1 MRNDLTIT
9 VEMGAKYYVALC
21 EEIPLAHGQGGT
33 PEEARA
39 DLLECVQSYTEEDL
53 PADGAFA
60 FIPRH
65 EEIDD
70 VIVDRI
76 CDHLGV
82 PRMR

>member
-1 MRNDLTIT
+1 MRNLFTVT
-9 VEMGAKYYVALC
+9 VERGAKRYVAFC
-21 EEIPLAHGQGGT
+21 EEIPLAHGQGET

-39 DLLECVQSYTEEDL
+39 DLMECIQSYLEEDL
-53 PADGAFA
+53 PLDGKFA
-60 FIPRH
+60 LVPRH

-76 CDHLGV
+76 CDQLGV